1 MTRPR
6 TPPPPPRFRTNDLM
20 EHHLASR
27 NHYHILNCMMDLA
40 RGAPYLAALPK
51 LVQFER
57 QITMH
62 DSSTSDSPTAVE
74 SSSDAD
80 ADADAAQMEAWLS
93 TAIAGISEQ
102 NRRSIHNDE
111 VTAARSRERSR
122 SASPEKPRSPSPPAA
137 RVPSVEAA
145 GKGQYWIEGQKMSG
159 LTLI

>member
-1 MTRPR
+1 
-6 TPPPPPRFRTNDLM
+6 M
-20 EHHLASR
+20 EHHLPAR

-40 RGAPYLAALPK
+40 RGAPYLSALPK

-57 QITMH
+57 QI
-62 DSSTSDSPTAVE
+62 TAVE

-111 VTAARSRERSR
+111 ITAAWSRARSR
-122 SASPEKPRSPSPPAA
+122 SASPEKARSPSPPAA

-159 LTLI
+159 LNLI